1 CVFRRSRTRISV
13 EVERF
18 RGIPES
24 VFGAPKRVFIFPKSV
39 FSPPKRLFT
48 PPKCV
53 FGEPKRKA
61 RFWLAVL
68 RMAQSAGG

>member
-1 CVFRRSRTRISV
+1 
-13 EVERF
+13 
-18 RGIPES
+18 

-61 RFWLAVL
+61 RFGLAVL

>member
-1 CVFRRSRTRISV
+1 MKSNGFG
-13 EVERF
+13 
-18 RGIPES
+18 GIPES
-24 VFGAPKRVFIFPKSV
+24 VFGGPKRVFIFPKSV

-53 FGEPKRKA
+53 FGGPKRKA
-61 RFWLAVL
+61 RFRLAVL